1 MKIHISKIRRILSF
15 GLAASVLVAAGCG
28 GPHKIRNVILIIPD
42 GMSIADIGL
51 ARWYQEGRPLVMDRF
66 ACGLVRTF
74 SANSLITDSA
84 AAGSAYATGHR
95 IESETLSIRP
105 AAVTMPGVDRTRPED
120 AHRPIPTLLE
130 AARLKGK
137 ATGLVFTSELVD
149 ATPAAFSSH
158 VLDRYEREAI
168 AEQMVY
174 SRIDVLLGGGC
185 AYLVP
190 GPEKANRKDGEDLI
204 RVLKDKGYAYV
215 TDRGGLTESGNLPR
229 VWGLFQPKGLEAEFD
244 RDPATQPGLAE
255 MTRKAIEILSRDKD
269 GFFLM
274 VESSEID
281 TFGHDNDPIG
291 IISEVLAFDQALGVA
306 VDFAV
311 RDGHT
316 AVIACADH
324 ATGGLS
330 IENYGALD
338 DLVSVLKK
346 ARSTSH
352 AVRDRIK
359 EDSSNLKEIL
369 ERDYGLTGLTAAELE
384 SIGKAGKKNLPLAIG
399 RALAARASL
408 LFSTENHTG
417 EDVALFAYHPSGYK
431 PTEFVESG
439 VIQNVDVN
447 RYIQNV
453 LGLDLESLNDKLYVA
468 SAAFEA
474 RGAKVALDRSDE
486 TNPVV
491 LVTKDTDVLKLP
503 VNKNLAI
510 LNGQKIELNGLVT
523 VVAGRIWVPRQAVD
537 LIR

>member
-1 MKIHISKIRRILSF
+1 MKMRISKIRRILSF
-15 GLAASVLVAAGCG
+15 GLAVSVLAAAGCG

-42 GMSIADIGL
+42 GMSLSDIGL

-105 AAVTMPGVDRTRPED
+105 AAVTMLGVERTSPEEV
-120 AHRPIPTLLE
+120 HRPLPTLLE
-130 AARLKGK
+130 AAKLKGK
-137 ATGLVFTSELVD
+137 ATGLVFTSEFVD
-149 ATPAAFSSH
+149 ATPAAFCSH
-158 VLDRYEREAI
+158 VLDRYEMEAI

-174 SRIDVLLGGGC
+174 SGVDVLLGGGR

-190 GPEKANRKDGEDLI
+190 GPEKANRKDGEDLT

-215 TDRGGLTESGNLPR
+215 KDRGDLTGSSALPR
-229 VWGLFQPKGLEAEFD
+229 VWGLFQPNGLEAEFD

-274 VESSEID
+274 VESGEID

-311 RDGHT
+311 RDKHT

-330 IENYGALD
+330 IDNDEAMD

-352 AVRDRIK
+352 AVRNKIK
-359 EDSSNLKEIL
+359 EDGSNLMEVL
-369 ERDYGLTGLTAAELE
+369 ENDYGLTGLTAAELE
-384 SIGKAGKKNLPLAIG
+384 SIRKAGKEDLPPAIG
-399 RALAARASL
+399 RALAVRASIS
-408 LFSTENHTG
+408 FSTEYHTG
-417 EDVALFAYHPSGYK
+417 EDVVLFAYHPSGYK

-447 RYIQNV
+447 RYIQKV
-453 LGLDLESLNDKLYVA
+453 LGLDLESLNDVLHVA

-474 RGAKVALDRSDE
+474 RGAKVALDRQDE
-486 TNPVV
+486 ANPVV
-491 LVTKDTDVLKLP
+491 LVTKDTDVLRLP

-510 LNGQKIELNGLVT
+510 LNGKKIELNGLVT